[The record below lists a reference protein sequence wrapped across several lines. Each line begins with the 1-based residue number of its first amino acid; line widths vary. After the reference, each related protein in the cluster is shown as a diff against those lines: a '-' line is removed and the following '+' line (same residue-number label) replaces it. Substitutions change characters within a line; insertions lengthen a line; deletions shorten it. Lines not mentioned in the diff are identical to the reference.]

1 MQNNL
6 KFLIFCLK
14 IHTRKSVELGMAV
27 ETIYTTIEKITL
39 KKEGSLPVCT
49 ETRIPENSSRD
60 GFGSGSLGTNPCNDC
75 RAGYQSGGWVLGPR
89 NGSGTARRSGQG
101 RESVQ
106 RLLSPPKTL
115 ATLFSPPLFTF
126 LLPCVDKRTS
136 SRIGLCQGE
145 KCENPRCVVWIS
157 KRGLRGLIRK
167 QGGK

>member
-1 MQNNL
+1 
-6 KFLIFCLK
+6 
-14 IHTRKSVELGMAV
+14 MAV

-49 ETRIPENSSRD
+49 GTQIPENSSMD
-60 GFGSGSLGTNPCNDC
+60 GSRSVSVGTNPCNDC
-75 RAGYQSGGWVLGPR
+75 QAGYQLGRQVSGPR
-89 NGSGTARRSGQG
+89 NESGTARRSGQG
-101 RESVQ
+101 REPVR

-115 ATLFSPPLFTF
+115 TTLFSPPLLTF
-126 LLPCVDKRTS
+126 LLPRVDERMS

-145 KCENPRCVVWIS
+145 KSENPRCVVWIS